1 MEAKHKLMG
10 QENMTKLIIKFS
22 IPSMIGLLV
31 NAFYNIVD
39 RIYIGRIPLTG
50 HYDIAGVGLTMPMT
64 IISFAVALMI
74 GMGGSTLISLRLG
87 EQKKELAEKYLG
99 NAITLGVILSLILT
113 AATLMNIDKLLI
125 GLGASENTF
134 ASSKEYLKIISI
146 GYVFSIV
153 GYIAN
158 AAIRSDGS
166 PKIAMYTLLV
176 GAILNIVLDPIFIF
190 YMNMGMKGAAWA
202 TIISQFFAMIWA
214 VSYFYSKKSGLKLHV
229 ENLKLKLELSKQIL
243 RQGAAP
249 CLLQLG
255 SGFVV
260 IVFNNALKNTS
271 GDYAVSAMTIVQGI
285 SMFFIM
291 PIFGIN
297 QALLPLAGYNYGAK
311 LYDRVRGLLKRA
323 IIGATIIGIIA
334 FILIQFAS
342 KYFIYAFTYNKD
354 VVDIAATGLKI
365 CTFMIPVV
373 GFQIVSSIYFQ
384 AIGKPKIT
392 MFLSLSRQVIFLV
405 PLIIILGKLYGGA
418 GIWIATPIADFLS
431 FLITLIMLKRE
442 LKNLDA
448 LKKKQNL
455 MEG

>member
-1 MEAKHKLMG
+1 MDSKHKLMG
-10 QENMTKLIIKFS
+10 QENMTKLIIQFS

-50 HYDIAGVGLTMPMT
+50 HYDIAGVGLTLPMT
-64 IISFAVALMI
+64 IISFAVALMV
-74 GMGGSTLISLRLG
+74 GMGGSTLMSLRLG
-87 EQKKELAEKYLG
+87 EQKKRLAEKYLG

-113 AATLMNIDKLLI
+113 VITLMNMDKLLI

-146 GYVFSIV
+146 GYIFSIV

-158 AAIRSDGS
+158 AGIRSDGS

-214 VSYFYSKKSGLKLHV
+214 LSYFYSRKSGLKLLMR
-229 ENLKLKLELSKQIL
+229 NLKLKLVLAKQIL
-243 RQGAAP
+243 RQGIAP

-260 IVFNNALKNTS
+260 VVFNNALKNTS

-285 SMFFIM
+285 NMFFVM

-311 LYDRVRGLLKRA
+311 LYDRVKGLLKRA
-323 IIGATIIGIIA
+323 IIGATIIGVVA
-334 FILIQFAS
+334 FISIQFAS
-342 KYFIYAFTYNKD
+342 KYFIYVFTYNQD
-354 VVDIAATGLKI
+354 VVDIAAKGLKL
-365 CTFMIPVV
+365 CTLMFPIV

-392 MFLSLSRQVIFLV
+392 MFLTLSRQVIFLV
-405 PLIIILGKLYGGA
+405 PLIIVLGKMFGGI
-418 GIWIATPIADFLS
+418 GIWMSPPIADFLS
-431 FLITLIMLKRE
+431 FLVTLIMLKRE
-442 LKNLDA
+442 LKNLDV
-448 LKKKQNL
+448 LKRKQIL
-455 MEG
+455 